1 MKVPLYDELPRRQTG
16 GTGSGLSVQ
25 ASSQA
30 LVGSNTL
37 GDLGDALVEF
47 GFEKARI
54 KNESQAAEAIT
65 AAQQEMQQL
74 IDDADRKPVHSINE
88 ETVLGDLDRIVNKYA
103 AGVAEN
109 PQTGRSFLETKTSRQ
124 LFQTAVQKSLAQYKL
139 GFRQAHG
146 ERVLQVAKEGA
157 SRQVIDTTNEII
169 EMTDQSEAILA
180 LDSLLS
186 TQTTL
191 IDGETKYTGL
201 IPDALA
207 KGYFNVDESIQISS
221 SALSNIVSG
230 RVRRR
235 FLDKKGN
242 TILEPENIVQQL
254 RARTLEDK
262 VTLDAYNQLSEDERA
277 ALLTNLLNEAS
288 QLENEQFEREAAE
301 EAQAAKDLAEK
312 KKFIV
317 NHDRQDPQS
326 RAEAKKVLNQVL
338 AEGGFES
345 INERESFEKL
355 LGIGSDSEA
364 LETDRDA
371 FTTLTKLD
379 ANNQLTIEAING
391 FSSELSESD
400 FQYFMGKFVQE
411 SNDARRNAEG
421 IIRQSVNFDVASLP
435 GSGETAAV
443 KTRLASEQL
452 VALEKWLRTEPKP
465 NDPNSGGLGKNYQE
479 VAKYAEGLANQT
491 EKQVLKIVQG
501 RFDFFARN
509 FAAQI
514 PKILGS
520 KFASIKL
527 DLTTG
532 NKRQAILDYLAAIK
546 EEPGGE
552 AILTQPRLRS
562 QIEQFLQDFA
572 SEEGLR

>member
-25 ASSQA
+25 ASPQA

-37 GDLGDALVEF
+37 GNLGDALVEF

-74 IDDADRKPVHSINE
+74 IDDTDRKPVGSVDE
-88 ETVLGDLDRIVNKYA
+88 GAVLNGLDRIVNKYA
-103 AGVAEN
+103 AGAAEN
-109 PQTGRSFLETKTSRQ
+109 PQTGRFFLETKTSRQ
-124 LFQTAVQKSLAQYKL
+124 LFQTAVQKSLAKYKL
-139 GFRQAHG
+139 GFRQSHG
-146 ERVLQVAKEGA
+146 EKVLQVAKEGA
-157 SRQVIDTTNEII
+157 YRQVIDTTNEII
-169 EMTDQSEAILA
+169 EMTDQSDAMFA
-180 LDSLLS
+180 VDSLLS
-186 TQTTL
+186 TEPGL
-191 IDGETKYTGL
+191 IDGETKYSGL

-230 RVRRR
+230 RVRKR
-235 FLDKKGN
+235 FLDSKGN
-242 TILEPENIVQQL
+242 TILDPENIVQQL
-254 RARTLEDK
+254 RARTLEDQ
-262 VTLDAYNQLSEDERA
+262 VTLYAFNQLSENERA

-312 KKFIV
+312 KKLIV

-326 RAEAKKVLNQVL
+326 RAEAKKVLNQIL
-338 AEGGFES
+338 AEEGFES
-345 INERESFEKL
+345 IKERENYERL
-355 LGIGSDSEA
+355 LGMGGDSES
-364 LETDRDA
+364 LETNREA
-371 FTTLTKLD
+371 YTQLTRLD
-379 ANNQLTIEAING
+379 ANNQLTLEAING
-391 FSSELSESD
+391 LSSELSESD

-411 SNDARRNAEG
+411 TNDARRNAED

-435 GSGETAAV
+435 GSGEIAGI
-443 KTRLASEQL
+443 KTRLASEQV

-465 NDPNSGGLGKNYQE
+465 GFPNSGGLGKNYQE
-479 VAKYAEGLANQT
+479 VAEYAEGLADKT
-491 EKQVLKIVQG
+491 EKQVLKIVQAK
-501 RFDFFARN
+501 FEEYAKN

-546 EEPGGE
+546 QEPGGE
-552 AILTQPRLRS
+552 AILTQPRLSS
-562 QIEQFLQDFA
+562 QIEQFFQDFA